1 MKYNYSNIRVLVTDA
16 GYKHSLGITRALG
29 EIGLNPYVLTTRRLS
44 LAGCSRYARAEIKL
58 PQNYTFDELESA
70 LLRFEI
76 NLIILV
82 GTDSFKKIVPWKNR
96 LAKKNINLITV
107 DNDTQNIAF
116 SKKET
121 YELAIRLGVSV
132 PKTFYPQ
139 SLRELDKL
147 KFAVTYP
154 CVIKGLYE
162 VGGNI
167 VDYAHDKEDLVEKYN
182 NICNKYGLDE
192 ITGLPML
199 QEYIPGDGC
208 AFFAVYNNGVCGL
221 TFQHRRIR
229 EYPVSGG
236 ASVCAESFYN
246 TLLERNGKL
255 LLDSLNWHGV
265 AMVEFKLDNNQQPV
279 LMEINPKFWG
289 SLDLALEAGVNFP
302 KSLVDIHL
310 GKIIEYSNLYK
321 IPFRYHWPLS
331 GDLNHVV
338 ENPKNLLSFLKDVL
352 NPRVKSNIWL
362 TDPLPTLHMLI
373 YFLLDYPRRFLR
385 FLNV

>member
-1 MKYNYSNIRVLVTDA
+1 MNNNYLNIRVLVTDS

-29 EIGLNPYVLTTRRLS
+29 KIGLKPYVLTTKRLS
-44 LAGCSRYARAEIKL
+44 LAGCSKYAADEIKV
-58 PQNYTFDELESA
+58 PKNYTLAEFELA
-70 LLRFEI
+70 LLRVEI

-82 GTDSFKKIVPWKNR
+82 GTDSFKKIVPWKNK
-96 LAKKNINLITV
+96 LAKKNINMITV
-107 DNDTQNIAF
+107 DVDTQNIAF

-121 YELAIRLGVSV
+121 YKLAISLGVPV

-139 SLRELDKL
+139 SLEELDKL
-147 KFAVTYP
+147 KHAVTYP

-167 VDYAHDKEDLVEKYN
+167 VDYAYDENSLVTKYSE
-182 NICNKYGLDE
+182 ICKKHGLDE
-192 ITGLPML
+192 TTGLPML

-208 AFFAVYNNGVCGL
+208 AFFAVYNNGVCGA
-221 TFQHRRIR
+221 TFQHRRVR

-236 ASVCAESFYN
+236 ASVCAESFHN
-246 TLLERNGKL
+246 ILLERNGRL
-255 LLDSLNWHGV
+255 LLDSLHWHGV
-265 AMVEFKLDNNQQPV
+265 AMVEFKLDNNERPV

-302 KSLVDIHL
+302 QSLVDIHI
-310 GKIIEYSNLYK
+310 GNAIEYSSLYK
-321 IPFRYHWPLS
+321 IPFRYHWPLC
-331 GDLNHVV
+331 GDINHVI
-338 ENPKNLLSFLKDVL
+338 ENPKNLLNFLKDVL

-362 TDPLPTLHMLI
+362 TDPMPTLHMLI

-385 FLNV
+385 LLNV